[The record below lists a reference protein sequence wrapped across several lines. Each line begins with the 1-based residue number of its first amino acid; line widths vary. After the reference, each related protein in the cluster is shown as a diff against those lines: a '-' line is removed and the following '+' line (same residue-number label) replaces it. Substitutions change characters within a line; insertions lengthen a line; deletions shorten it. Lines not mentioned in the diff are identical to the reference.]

1 MQPQIQFWP
10 WADCWRQGKPLR
22 LPHAAQTAWVPQRW
36 LFQNEGVLPQDTR
49 CWHNPR
55 QAIAPRNLN
64 GDWPSQAGQSPDA
77 PALRKRGRE
86 GKACPHYVVTPKTLL
101 EGLQFGFAIA
111 FHPLSSREPR
121 IGVFEFGFLA
131 ESLLEVKNCGP
142 YLALQA
148 FINAQEELSA
158 RKMWVQ

>member
-86 GKACPHYVVTPKTLL
+86 GKACPHYVGNAEDPAGGSPIRLRDR
-101 EGLQFGFAIA
+101 
-111 FHPLSSREPR
+111 LSSFEQSRATNRRLRVRVPGGEPLGGEKLR
-121 IGVFEFGFLA
+121 ALPGLA
-131 ESLLEVKNCGP
+131 GIHQCPGRVERP
-142 YLALQA
+142 
-148 FINAQEELSA
+148 
-158 RKMWVQ
+158 